1 MFSVS
6 SARSADNIIMIPM
19 KDPLFISILK
29 EFKNMLKSSVGPNGN
44 LKILVSGGGYIQL
57 TSSSSLILQHYDQFD
72 SPIVQFIA
80 QIVKG
85 QIDYGLYVGLIVS
98 SFVEHF
104 LSLQYN
110 GKITAKQSISL
121 ISFMNDCFN
130 KIFDSDKLKI
140 RLSFNSI
147 NDLTPLVRSVLQ
159 SKCHLFLSHDFM
171 QELCVQIIKAF
182 LFTLD
187 TENMTTGK
195 VIVQVFTGKEEL
207 KFCPGIVYQL
217 VDGSDS
223 WIYHLVEK
231 KMKHNTEMKTL
242 LFTTMLTDEKSK
254 CDANYYLQDDKLKKI
269 FEIVKRSV
277 ELGVTL
283 IACQKVVHKEIVL
296 YLRRK
301 SVIVLERM
309 GTDLANSFK
318 DISGSC
324 PISDINKLILA
335 DLTNMIGVI
344 KKVNVF
350 EINTKLYLLMECH
363 LASVVTLIFN
373 SSSLCGSQQIKLLVE
388 QALKALR
395 VLVSSPYVCPGA
407 GCFET
412 SLFFHL
418 KTMDEKKFLGD
429 ENLWVLNALLQASG
443 HSLPVFVDTVFKHAW
458 STEDQLRCNCH
469 LISRDIVFDNFGSHQ
484 LISLYGVTS
493 INDNTYLQSSDCKL
507 IKMSPDAIVD
517 SFLLKRNAVA
527 VSIESCINLLGIGTV
542 VYKKKS

>member
-373 SSSLCGSQQIKLLVE
+373 SSSLCGSQQIK
-388 QALKALR
+388 
-395 VLVSSPYVCPGA
+395 
-407 GCFET
+407 
-412 SLFFHL
+412 
-418 KTMDEKKFLGD
+418 TMDEKKFLGD